1 MDVGTLVEGPAKR
14 VLVFGHRGA
23 SGYRPENT
31 LEAFELAFAQGA
43 DAIECDLVPTKDGE
57 LIIRHD
63 NYLSTTTDVAAHPE
77 FAHLKRVGP
86 VGWQEEREDWFCED
100 FTLAELKTLRATERL
115 PELRPGSA
123 KFDGQFGLPTVD
135 DLLRA
140 DFAVGKHLILE
151 VKHGGYFAVKGMPVA
166 AILARKLNEID
177 WRARGISLTIEAF
190 EFKVLEQLQRVCGPV
205 GDYVYLVDTWSDPML
220 NAKAAE
226 IFEGIS
232 FNCELVWET
241 DLIELAQARGQKVFI
256 WTARA
261 EEAENTIE
269 EYYARFILSGADGIF
284 ADQPDLLAAC
294 VRDMS

>member
-1 MDVGTLVEGPAKR
+1 MVEGPAKR

-63 NYLSTTTDVAAHPE
+63 NYLSTTTDVAGHPE

-123 KFDGQFGLPTVD
+123 KFDGQFALPTVD

-151 VKHGGYFAVKGMPVA
+151 VKHGGYFAAKGMPVA

>member
-43 DAIECDLVPTKDGE
+43 DAIECDLVSTKDGE

-63 NYLSTTTDVAAHPE
+63 NYLSTTTDVAGHPE

-123 KFDGQFGLPTVD
+123 KFDGQFALPTVD

-151 VKHGGYFAVKGMPVA
+151 VKHGGYFAAKGMPVA

>member
-1 MDVGTLVEGPAKR
+1 VNNLDQKR
-14 VLVFGHRGA
+14 PLVFGHRGA

-31 LEAFELAFAQGA
+31 LESFALAFELGA
-43 DAIECDLVPTKDGE
+43 DAIECDLLPTKDGE

-63 NYLSTTTDVAAHPE
+63 NYLSTTTDVASRPE
-77 FAHLKRVGP
+77 FAHLKRMGT

-100 FTLAELKTLRATERL
+100 FTLAELKALRAVERL

-123 KFDGQFGLPTVD
+123 KFDGQFQLPTVD
-135 DLLRA
+135 DLLMA
-140 DFAVGKHLILE
+140 EFTAGKHLILE
-151 VKHGGYFAVKGMPVA
+151 IKHGDYFAAKGIPVA
-166 AILARKLNEID
+166 AILARKLTELD
-177 WRARGISLTIEAF
+177 WRSRGISLTIEAF
-190 EFKVLEQLQRVCGPV
+190 QFKVLEQLQRVCGPV

-226 IFEGIS
+226 VFDGIS
-232 FNCELVWET
+232 FNCELVWGS
-241 DLIELAQARGQKVFI
+241 DLVEVSQARGLSVFI

-269 EYYARFILSGADGIF
+269 EHYARFILSGADGIF

>member
-1 MDVGTLVEGPAKR
+1 VVKVENER

-31 LEAFELAFAQGA
+31 LESFALAFELGA
-43 DAIECDLVPTKDGE
+43 DAIECDLLPTKDGE

-86 VGWQEEREDWFCED
+86 VSWQEEREDWFCED
-100 FTLAELKTLRATERL
+100 FTLAELKTLRAIERL

-123 KFDGQFGLPTVD
+123 KFDGQFLLPTVD
-135 DLLRA
+135 DLLTA
-140 DFAVGKHLILE
+140 DFSAGKHLILE
-151 VKHGGYFAVKGMPVA
+151 VKHGGYFAAKGVPVA
-166 AILARKLNEID
+166 AILARKLKEID
-177 WRARGISLTIEAF
+177 WRSRGITLTLEAF
-190 EFKVLEQLQRVCGPV
+190 EYKVLEQLQRVCGLV
-205 GDYVYLVDTWSDPML
+205 GDYVYLVDIWSDPML
-220 NAKAAE
+220 NAQAAE
-226 IFEGIS
+226 VFDGIS
-232 FNCELVWET
+232 FNCELVWGT
-241 DLIELAQARGQKVFI
+241 DDIELAHARGQKVFI

>member
-1 MDVGTLVEGPAKR
+1 MGIVE
-14 VLVFGHRGA
+14 VFGHRGA

-31 LEAFELAFAQGA
+31 LEAFALAFEQGA
-43 DAIECDLVPTKDGE
+43 DAIECDLLPTKDGE

-63 NYLSTTTDVAAHPE
+63 NYLSTTTDVAKHPE
-77 FAHLKRVGP
+77 FAHLKRIGV

-123 KFDGQFGLPTVD
+123 KFDAQFELPTVD
-135 DLLRA
+135 ELLLS
-140 DFAVGKHLILE
+140 DFSAGKHLILE
-151 VKHGGYFAVKGMPVA
+151 VKHGGYFAAKGVPVA
-166 AILARKLNEID
+166 AILARKLKEID
-177 WRARGISLTIEAF
+177 WRARGIRLTIEAF

-205 GDYVYLVDTWSDPML
+205 GEYVYLVDTWSEPAL
-220 NAKAAE
+220 NAEAANV
-226 IFEGIS
+226 FDGIS
-232 FNCELVWET
+232 FNAEMFLGPASVAD
-241 DLIELAQARGQKVFI
+241 DLIGEAHARGLKVFL

-261 EEAENTIE
+261 EEAETSIE
-269 EYYARFILSGADGIF
+269 EYYAKFILTGADGIF